1 MKLLLILAALAY
13 GAYKLAPSMTFKV
26 VDSIG
31 QESAKSVSKGIAKA
45 TESYKVEAM
54 ASTVERGAKAKATE
68 LVEIG
73 EKKVSD
79 ISDKDLLI
87 GE

>member
-1 MKLLLILAALAY
+1 VKLILFIGLLAY

-31 QESAKSVSKGIAKA
+31 SESAKSVSKGIAKA
-45 TESYKVEAM
+45 SESFKVEAM
-54 ASTVERGAKAKATE
+54 AATVEHGAKAKAGE

-73 EKKVSD
+73 EKKVSE